1 MRIRTLR
8 TRQIACMVMLAGTI
22 SHCWAWTD
30 KPVRVV
36 VPAPAGGLMDAMARL
51 LSDQLGS
58 DLGQPVIVDNR
69 PGAGGYIGIRAL
81 LSSPPDGQTIMVTAS
96 NVLTEIPLVL
106 KTNFEPLTDIKPVA
120 SVGIARLVLV
130 ASSDLPARDFKGLVS
145 YVKGDPEKQSY
156 ASYSTGTAS
165 HYGGVMLNQKLGL
178 NMQHV
183 PFAGAPPAL
192 VQVMGKQVTMMFDNI
207 PNSLPLIQA
216 GKLRP
221 YAVTSKNRSGVL
233 PQVPTFEELGYPDI
247 DFTNWVGVV
256 VSSKVPNEMAEKIR
270 AAVAK
275 AAASSKVRERLVAMG
290 YEPSPAQSMT
300 GLADATR
307 AEYARNA
314 SIVKTF
320 NIHVEQ

>member
-1 MRIRTLR
+1 
-8 TRQIACMVMLAGTI
+8 
-22 SHCWAWTD
+22 
-30 KPVRVV
+30 
-36 VPAPAGGLMDAMARL
+36 MDAMARL
-51 LSDQLGS
+51 LSDQLGA

-81 LSSPPDGQTIMVTAS
+81 LSAPPDGQTIMVTAS

-106 KTNFEPLTDIKPVA
+106 KTNFDPMKDVKPVA
-120 SVGIARLVLV
+120 SVGLSRLALV
-130 ASSDLPARDFKGLVS
+130 ASSDLPPKDFRSLVS
-145 YVKGDPEKQSY
+145 YLKANSDKQSY

-192 VQVMGKQVTMMFDNI
+192 VQVMGKQITMMFDNI

-216 GKLRP
+216 GKLQA
-221 YAVTSKNRSGVL
+221 YAVTSKSRSSLL
-233 PQVPTFEELGYPDI
+233 PQAPTFEELGYPDI
-247 DFTNWVGVV
+247 DFTNWVGVI
-256 VSSKVPNEMAEKIR
+256 VSTKVSNEMTEKIR
-270 AAVAK
+270 AAILKVA
-275 AAASSKVRERLVAMG
+275 ATPKVHERLLAMG
-290 YEPSPAQSMT
+290 YEPSPPQSLT

-314 SIVKTF
+314 NLVKTF
-320 NIHVEQ
+320 NIRGEQ